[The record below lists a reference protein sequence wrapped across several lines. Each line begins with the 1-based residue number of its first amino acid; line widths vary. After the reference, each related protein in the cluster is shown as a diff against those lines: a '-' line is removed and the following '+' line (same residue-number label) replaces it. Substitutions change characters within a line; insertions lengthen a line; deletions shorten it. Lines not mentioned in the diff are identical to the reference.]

1 MADVQ
6 PERHFLRLHRDILS
20 ALCAVKV
27 GRTALR
33 VALAVV
39 RASYGFNEP
48 TTGNRLHVSTLS
60 QICGGLDRAML
71 RRALRELEDY
81 GILEVVSRG
90 DRGTHKAT
98 EYRPVKDWETWAG
111 MPREW
116 SVTWGEKQPSR
127 GPVSPQGYGLTGPQA
142 EDSGVPRLRTQES
155 PIIREIEKREEIPPK
170 PPQGGG
176 SLLLPGVKEAAPK
189 PKRKRASKALD
200 RYAKNPTR
208 AALAVYAHW
217 HSKHPRADERMS
229 PEQNSLI
236 QRLLD
241 GGYSVEDLCSV
252 IDYTHASDWHIRNK
266 NLGLDY
272 CLRAKH
278 VKDRVNAI
286 KEHGSEGA
294 AAPSEATE
302 EHESYNVHQ
311 WFESE
316 MSRAARRL
324 ELAPEAVTIEWA
336 GRHPLANTVP
346 AWALERA
353 VSNVRKE
360 RA

>member
-1 MADVQ
+1 MRGCATICDDTGWS
-6 PERHFLRLHRDILS
+6 PEGVREGVRKLSERGLLIASERPAYILVPES
-20 ALCAVKV
+20 LAFDLPDKGNDTKGALNELAE
-27 GRTALR
+27 LPQ
-33 VALAVV
+33 VAPVIAA
-39 RASYGFNEP
+39 RRIIEARSWEG
-48 TTGNRLHVSTLS
+48 VSK
-60 QICGGLDRAML
+60 G
-71 RRALRELEDY
+71 
-81 GILEVVSRG
+81 V
-90 DRGTHKAT
+90 T
-98 EYRPVKDWETWAG
+98 E
-111 MPREW
+111 
-116 SVTWGEKQPSR
+116 
-127 GPVSPQGYGLTGPQA
+127 
-142 EDSGVPRLRTQES
+142 GVPEGLPTQEQ
-155 PIIREIEKREEIPPK
+155 EQEQEQEIPPK

-189 PKRKRASKALD
+189 PKRKRAPKALD

-208 AALAVYAHW
+208 AALAVFAHW

-229 PEQNSLI
+229 PEQNNLI
-236 QRLLD
+236 QRLLN

-266 NLGLDY
+266 KLGIDY

-294 AAPSEATE
+294 AVPSEAPE
-302 EHESYNVHQ
+302 ERESYNAHQ

-324 ELAPEAVTIEWA
+324 GLAPEAVTIEWA